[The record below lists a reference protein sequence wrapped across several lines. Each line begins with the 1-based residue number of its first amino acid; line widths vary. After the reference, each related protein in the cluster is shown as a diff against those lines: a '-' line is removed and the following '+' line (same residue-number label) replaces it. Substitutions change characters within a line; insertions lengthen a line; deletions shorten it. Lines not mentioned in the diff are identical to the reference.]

1 MAIFRAGKRIGPFDI
16 RGGISRGDFKSSAYH
31 KTDRDPRFKQQ
42 ANTEN
47 TIGRFRAAMASAEGY
62 ARPSRF
68 AVRIFPPSSLN
79 QMIKG
84 QNATTNR
91 EGTTFDNEMYG
102 GEGQV
107 KFNASGRHLN
117 QLTQT
122 IGRQVNIHCDT
133 VTMPGVD
140 LQTQDIQYGSEPTRN
155 MVTSHGFA
163 GNIVATFY
171 ADKYL
176 RERQFFELWQ
186 KLAVNT
192 ISHKANYYD
201 NYVGKMHI
209 YQLGSNFVGAS
220 AGSGSAKDRD
230 MPTYAVEA
238 IDVYPE
244 KINPIEYAY
253 GTNNTIVKI
262 TVEFSYRQWFNMGI
276 ESAAGLEFGHS
287 MQTAANIKA
296 RTPGLFGKL
305 PPSLQRVGRGV
316 MQQGRT
322 VLNPVGRIFKGKVF
336 PPFT

>member
-31 KTDRDPRFKQQ
+31 KTDRDPRFKMQQ
-42 ANTEN
+42 NTEN
-47 TIGRFRAAMASAEGY
+47 TIGRFRAAMASAEGF

-79 QMIKG
+79 QMLKL

-91 EGTTFDNEMYG
+91 DGVTYNNEMYNG
-102 GEGQV
+102 DGQTS
-107 KFNASGRHLN
+107 FNASGSHLN

-122 IGRQVNIHCDT
+122 IGRQVNIMCDT

-140 LQTQDIQYGSEPTRN
+140 LQTQQIQYGSEPERN
-155 MVTSHGFA
+155 QVTSHGFA

-176 RERQFFELWQ
+176 RERQFFEMWQ
-186 KLAVNT
+186 KHAVGT
-192 ISHKANYYD
+192 TSHKANYYD

-209 YQLGSNFVGAS
+209 YQLGADSEV
-220 AGSGSAKDRD
+220 DRD
-230 MPTYAVEA
+230 MPTYAIEA
-238 IDVYPE
+238 VDVYPE
-244 KINPIEYAY
+244 KIAQVDYSYAAS
-253 GTNNTIVKI
+253 NQIQKI
-262 TVEFSYRQWFNMGI
+262 TIEFSYKQWFNMGI
-276 ESAAGLEFGHS
+276 ESTQGLEFGHA

-296 RTPGLFGKL
+296 RTPGLFGML
-305 PPSLQRVGRGV
+305 PPSLQRAGKDIF
-316 MQQGRT
+316 QQGRT
-322 VLNPVGRIFKGKVF
+322 VLNPIGRIFKGKVF

>member
-1 MAIFRAGKRIGPFDI
+1 MAIFKLGKRIGPFDI
-16 RGGISRGDFKSSAYH
+16 SGGLSRGDFKGSSYH
-31 KTDRDPRFKQQ
+31 KTDKDPRIKQR

-68 AVRIFPPSSLN
+68 AVRIFPPSNLHQLIKN
-79 QMIKG
+79 Q
-84 QNATTNR
+84 NETTSR
-91 EGTTFDNEMYG
+91 EGQVFDNEMYNGTGQAAGLVG
-102 GEGQV
+102 GGV
-107 KFNASGRHLN
+107 MNS
-117 QLTQT
+117 LTQT
-122 IGRQVNIHCDT
+122 IGRQINIHCDT
-133 VTMPGVD
+133 VSMPGID
-140 LQTQDIQYGSEPTRN
+140 LQQQEIQYGSEPARN
-155 MVTSHGFA
+155 MVTGHGFA

-230 MPTYAVEA
+230 MPTYAIEA

-244 KINPIEYAY
+244 KINVVEYNYAS
-253 GTNNTIVKI
+253 TNQQVKI
-262 TVEFSYRQWFNMGI
+262 TIEFSYKQWFNMGI
-276 ESAAGLEFGHS
+276 ESAGGLEFGHS
-287 MQTAANIKA
+287 RQTAADIKA

-305 PPSLQRVGRGV
+305 PPSLQRAGRDLLS
-316 MQQGRT
+316 QGRT
-322 VLNPVGRIFKGKVF
+322 VLNPIGKIFKGKVF

>member
-31 KTDRDPRFKQQ
+31 KTDRDPRFKMQQ
-42 ANTEN
+42 NTEN
-47 TIGRFRAAMASAEGY
+47 TIGRFRAAMASAEGF

-79 QMIKG
+79 QMLKL

-91 EGTTFDNEMYG
+91 DGVTYNNEMYNG
-102 GEGQV
+102 DGQTS
-107 KFNASGRHLN
+107 FNASGSHLN

-122 IGRQVNIHCDT
+122 IGRQVNIMCDT

-140 LQTQDIQYGSEPTRN
+140 LQTQQIQYGSEPERN
-155 MVTSHGFA
+155 QVTSHGFA

-176 RERQFFELWQ
+176 RERQFFEMWQ
-186 KLAVNT
+186 KHAVGT
-192 ISHKANYYD
+192 TSHKANYYD

-209 YQLGSNFVGAS
+209 YQLGADSEV
-220 AGSGSAKDRD
+220 DRD
-230 MPTYAVEA
+230 MPTYAIEA
-238 IDVYPE
+238 VDVYPE
-244 KINPIEYAY
+244 KIAQVDYSYAAS
-253 GTNNTIVKI
+253 NQIQKI
-262 TVEFSYRQWFNMGI
+262 TIEFSYKQWFNMGI
-276 ESAAGLEFGHS
+276 DSTQGLEFGHA

-296 RTPGLFGKL
+296 RTPGLFGML
-305 PPSLQRVGRGV
+305 PPSLQRAGKDIF
-316 MQQGRT
+316 QQGRT
-322 VLNPVGRIFKGKVF
+322 VLNPIGRIFKGKVF